1 MGFINNIFN
10 AALYRPLF
18 NVLIALYQYVPG
30 RDFGI
35 AVILLTILIKFLL
48 YPLGTWSIKSQ
59 KALAEIQPK
68 LKEIQEKFK
77 EDKEK
82 QTKAIM
88 ELYKQ
93 AKVSPFSGCL
103 PILIQFPILIALY
116 RLFWQGLNPAQFSSL
131 LYGFMPK
138 ITSLNTYFLGIF
150 DLSKSGY
157 MEVEGV
163 RHYLWF
169 NIILIF
175 LTGAVQFLQTRM
187 LLPKPSKNKKQKDG
201 LSDVMQK
208 QMQYVMPVFIIL
220 ILFSLPSA
228 VALYWLTSSLFSIIQ
243 QKIVFKGKLYGFDK

>member
-10 AALYRPLF
+10 AALYKPLF
-18 NVLIALYQYVPG
+18 NVLIGFYYYIPG

-35 AVILLTILIKFLL
+35 AVIVLTILIKFLL

-59 KALAEIQPK
+59 KALSEIQPK

-88 ELYKQ
+88 DLYKQ
-93 AKVSPFSGCL
+93 AKVNPFSGCL

-116 RLFWQGLNPAQFSSL
+116 RLFWHGLNPAQFSSL

-138 ITSLNTYFLGIF
+138 LASLNTYFLGIF

-157 MEVEGV
+157 MEAEGV

-169 NIILIF
+169 NIILIV
-175 LTGAVQFLQTRM
+175 LTGAVQFLQTKM
-187 LLPKPSKNKKQKDG
+187 LLPKASKNKKQKDG

-243 QKIVFKGKLYGFDK
+243 QKIVFKGKLYGFNK